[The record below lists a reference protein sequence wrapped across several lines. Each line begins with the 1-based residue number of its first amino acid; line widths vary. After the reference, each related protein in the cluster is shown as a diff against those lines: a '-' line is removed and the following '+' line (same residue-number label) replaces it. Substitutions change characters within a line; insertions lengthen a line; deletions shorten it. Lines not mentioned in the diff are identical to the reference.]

1 MERGNHRQ
9 TTPKGL
15 NSIQDPSGPGR
26 HPGAPK
32 ARQSAAAGVLVGIQ
46 KVCNSHEPPGTH
58 ADQHD
63 SDIGEAGVHLAGN
76 RTPRPP
82 RAHPFREPGDP
93 ATHRHDDARPGVE
106 LALIGF
112 ASTISLRGS
121 SHRWL
126 ASRCRPCCFAAVV
139 MSVI

>member
-46 KVCNSHEPPGTH
+46 KVCNSHESPGTH

-63 SDIGEAGVHLAGN
+63 SDIGEAGVHLAGMVL
-76 RTPRPP
+76 
-82 RAHPFREPGDP
+82 P
-93 ATHRHDDARPGVE
+93 AITSNQPSRRV
-106 LALIGF
+106 
-112 ASTISLRGS
+112 
-121 SHRWL
+121 RW
-126 ASRCRPCCFAAVV
+126 VQEWT
-139 MSVI
+139 

>member
-1 MERGNHRQ
+1 MTATSEKLVSISRATEPRGPQERTRFAN
-9 TTPKGL
+9 
-15 NSIQDPSGPGR
+15 
-26 HPGAPK
+26 
-32 ARQSAAAGVLVGIQ
+32 
-46 KVCNSHEPPGTH
+46 
-58 ADQHD
+58 
-63 SDIGEAGVHLAGN
+63 
-76 RTPRPP
+76 
-82 RAHPFREPGDP
+82 P
-93 ATHRHDDARPGVE
+93 ATQLPIDDDDAGPGVE